1 MQIALSLGLGEHAL
15 GEAGTPPVID
25 PPATDPPVITRL
37 VVDPQTPE
45 GHFTV
50 QLDVSE
56 TCQVQYVI
64 TDNAVSPS
72 TGQIAA
78 GLDHAGNPAAG
89 QGTLLTTDMASY
101 NRTLTPDLANGTYHL
116 HAYPIRG
123 QDTGDTVS
131 FGPFTAT

>member
-1 MQIALSLGLGEHAL
+1 MQIALSLGLGGHAL
-15 GEAGTPPVID
+15 GEAGSAPVID
-25 PPATDPPVITRL
+25 PPTADPPVIERL

-45 GHFTV
+45 GYFTV

-56 TCQVQYVI
+56 PCHVHYVI
-64 TDNAVSPS
+64 TDTAVSPS

-89 QGTLLTTDMASY
+89 QGALLTSDRASY

-116 HAYPIRG
+116 HAFPTHVQG
-123 QDTGDTVS
+123 TGDTVS